1 MKRMHQTMRWYGPHD
16 IIQLTNL
23 KQCGIES
30 IVTAL
35 HHIPVGNVWTVGEIK
50 KRQTIIEES
59 GLKWTVVESLPV
71 HDDIKLAKGNYLTY
85 IENYKRSLENLAE
98 CGIYTV
104 TYNFMP
110 LLDWVRT
117 NVKYQNKDGS
127 KALLFDKIAFIFFD
141 VFLLK
146 RPLAEN
152 SYTKQELE
160 KAQSYGNNLT
170 ELEKNAL
177 FESVLLGLPGNTKS
191 FTPKEVLALL
201 KAYKNIDGSHL
212 REHLINFLNEIAPLA
227 NTLGVK
233 LAIHPDDPPFPILG
247 LPRVVSKT
255 SDLKVIF
262 DAVPIS
268 SNGLCFCTG
277 SLGAEPN
284 NNLIDIID
292 LFENRIHFLHLR
304 NIIRENEFVFRES
317 EHLIGDNPMEKIMVK
332 LINLMQKRNISLPMR
347 PDHGFLHSFEKKELF
362 PGYSLLG
369 RLKGLAELRGLEA
382 GILHFLE
389 KD

>member
-1 MKRMHQTMRWYGPHD
+1 MRWYGPHD

-98 CGIYTV
+98 YGIYIV

-141 VFLLK
+141 VFK
-146 RPLAEN
+146 GSFN
-152 SYTKQELE
+152 V
-160 KAQSYGNNLT
+160 
-170 ELEKNAL
+170 KN
-177 FESVLLGLPGNTKS
+177 
-191 FTPKEVLALL
+191 
-201 KAYKNIDGSHL
+201 
-212 REHLINFLNEIAPLA
+212 
-227 NTLGVK
+227 
-233 LAIHPDDPPFPILG
+233 
-247 LPRVVSKT
+247 
-255 SDLKVIF
+255 
-262 DAVPIS
+262 
-268 SNGLCFCTG
+268 
-277 SLGAEPN
+277 
-284 NNLIDIID
+284 
-292 LFENRIHFLHLR
+292 
-304 NIIRENEFVFRES
+304 
-317 EHLIGDNPMEKIMVK
+317 
-332 LINLMQKRNISLPMR
+332 
-347 PDHGFLHSFEKKELF
+347 
-362 PGYSLLG
+362 
-369 RLKGLAELRGLEA
+369 
-382 GILHFLE
+382 
-389 KD
+389 